1 MKELE
6 RPFFSVIVPVYNKGP
21 HIRRSINSILN
32 QSFRNFEIIIINDG
46 STDNSLEEILKFKD
60 YRIRLFQKIKPG
72 PGPSP
77 ARNLGISQAKG
88 EWIAFLDADDEW
100 FPYHLERAY
109 ELISYFPNIY
119 IISCG
124 WQIKIKNQISENAFL
139 KRYKKYKFMKINL
152 ALYLNS
158 CLMREA
164 PIWTSVAL
172 IKRSSP
178 ICKDL
183 FPAVSKRGEDLFAWL
198 KMLCFHKEMAWS
210 NYIGAIY
217 HTDSVNMVTKN
228 APAPYELFRRNLIN
242 HLAIYLNKTEK
253 ILFKKYI
260 NYLKKE
266 ALVIKLWIEIRE
278 PMKKYF
284 GKSTDII
291 FRILIKLINIIPTS
305 IVAKLIK

>member
-6 RPFFSVIVPVYNKGP
+6 VPFFSVIVPVYNKGP
-21 HIRRSINSILN
+21 HIKRSINSILN

-60 YRIRLFQKIKPG
+60 FRIRLFHRIKPG
-72 PGPSP
+72 PGASP

-109 ELISYFPNIY
+109 ELISHFPDVY

-124 WQIKIKNQISENAFL
+124 WQIKLKDQITENAFF
-139 KRYKKYKFMKINL
+139 KRYKKYKLMKINL
-152 ALYLNS
+152 TFYLNS
-158 CLMREA
+158 CLRREG
-164 PIWTSVAL
+164 PICTSVAI

-183 FPAVSKRGEDLFAWL
+183 FPVGSKRGEDLFAWL

-217 HTDSVNMVTKN
+217 HTDSVNMVTKK
-228 APAPYELFRRNLIN
+228 APAPYELFREDLIN
-242 HLAIYLNKTEK
+242 HLTIYLNEK
-253 ILFKKYI
+253 ERILFKKYI
-260 NYLKKE
+260 NYLKRE
-266 ALVIKLWIEIRE
+266 ALIIKLWVEIRE
-278 PMKKYF
+278 PMKKYL
-284 GKSTDII
+284 GMYTDII
-291 FRILIKLINIIPTS
+291 SRVLIKLIKLIPTS
-305 IVAKLIK
+305 IIVKFIK